1 MDLSK
6 LSASQKLAVYGAVA
20 TVIGAVVAASSYP
33 GHWGVTW
40 LGAILALAML
50 AVIFLPQ
57 MSPGTKLPGSK
68 GSLMVVVGGVAALLM
83 AYVLLSTFSFTF
95 EDFDVPSLLFLI
107 AVAGAL
113 VMGWAGWQ
121 AFQAE
126 GGKFQMGSSGA
137 SPAAQAPMAPPQAA
151 PPPAAPP
158 PAAAPPAASPPS
170 QPPADARSDGDDD
183 QP

>member
-1 MDLSK
+1 MNLSK
-6 LSASQKLAVYGAVA
+6 LSASEKLAVYGAVA
-20 TVIGAVVAASSYP
+20 TVIGAAVAASSYP

-40 LGAILALAML
+40 LAAILGLAML
-50 AVIFLPQ
+50 AIVFLPQ
-57 MSPGTKLPGSK
+57 MSPTTKLPGKK
-68 GSLMVVVGGVAALLM
+68 GSLMVVVGVLAALLM
-83 AYVLLSTFSFTF
+83 AFVLLTTINFTF
-95 EDFDVPSLLFLI
+95 EGFDLSSLLFLI

-126 GGKFQMGSSGA
+126 GGKFDVGTSGA
-137 SPAAQAPMAPPQAA
+137 SSVPPVPMV

-158 PAAAPPAASPPS
+158 PAPPS
-170 QPPADARSDGDDD
+170 MPPSDSGAPRDDD

>member
-6 LSASQKLAVYGAVA
+6 LNASEKLAVYGAVA
-20 TVIGAVVAASSYP
+20 TVIGSVVAASSYP

-40 LGAILALAML
+40 LGAILGLAML
-50 AVIFLPQ
+50 AIVFLPQ
-57 MSPGTKLPGSK
+57 LSPGTKLPGNK
-68 GSLMVVVGGVAALLM
+68 GTLMVAVGGVAALLM

-95 EDFDVPSLLFLI
+95 EGFDISSLLFLV

-126 GGKFQMGSSGA
+126 GGKFQMGT
-137 SPAAQAPMAPPQAA
+137 PAATSAAA
-151 PPPAAPP
+151 PPPPPPAAP
-158 PAAAPPAASPPS
+158 PAAAPPAAA
-170 QPPADARSDGDDD
+170 PPASTPAETSPNEDLD

>member
-6 LSASQKLAVYGAVA
+6 LSASEKLAVYGAVA
-20 TVIGAVVAASSYP
+20 TLIGAVVAASSYP

-50 AVIFLPQ
+50 VVIFLPQ
-57 MSPGTKLPGSK
+57 MSPGTKLPGNK
-68 GSLMVVVGGVAALLM
+68 GTLMVVVGGLAALLM

-95 EDFDVPSLLFLI
+95 EGFDLSSLLFLS

-113 VMGWAGWQ
+113 VMGWAGWL

-137 SPAAQAPMAPPQAA
+137 SSAAQAPAA
-151 PPPAAPP
+151 PPS
-158 PAAAPPAASPPS
+158 ASPPS
-170 QPPADARSDGDDD
+170 EPPVDAPTYRDDD
-183 QP
+183 QA

>member
-1 MDLSK
+1 MESMDLSK
-6 LSASQKLAVYGAVA
+6 LSASEKLAVYGAVA
-20 TVIGAVVAASSYP
+20 TVIGSVVAASSYP

-40 LGAILALAML
+40 LGAILGLAML

-57 MSPGTKLPGSK
+57 VSPTTKLPGKK
-68 GSLMVVVGGVAALLM
+68 GTLMVAVGGVAALLM

-95 EDFDVPSLLFLI
+95 EGFDLSSLLFLL

-126 GGKFQMGSSGA
+126 GGKFQMGTPTATSGA
-137 SPAAQAPMAPPQAA
+137 AAPPPPPTA

-158 PAAAPPAASPPS
+158 ASA
-170 QPPADARSDGDDD
+170 PADTSASEDAD